1 MSYELSDEPS
11 YSTESQRSRV
21 WLERLLLAAFLFCLL
36 IGLGALAIFLVVRN
50 NAQPS
55 LNADPLQLVRYNFIA
70 PQIAL
75 RELSGDPAAALASQL
90 LQAGRLETARAIL
103 TFAVDISPVERAARL
118 TTLARAYLA
127 ANEPESAGQVY
138 ALLVSTAILEDTIPI
153 LERVNLL
160 TQSADGLFKAGF
172 PAAAID
178 AAVQATRIAAQSPG
192 LLPAQRSALFTE
204 LRSVV
209 ESLPRADSA
218 VVSLRA
224 LLADYARNPYLTGA
238 GMVVTP
244 TLTTFPQLIAYDSLT
259 QEKIATR
266 RQAARILAD
275 RIDFTGGV
283 DIEPERQALAQALI
297 EEDQARIQFY
307 QNPGEI
313 SRGQQLWLLL
323 DRRAWL
329 VEKLRIALG
338 GYGVTIVP
346 EWEAQVDAIRSELA
360 AAHGFLNMV
369 MAAYAAEQPGALEKT
384 LLQIETQH
392 WLAAQ
397 AMRGLYPNAP
407 RANISEVLRGLQ
419 DELKRQG
426 DPLALP
432 IIYEENANPPGFR
445 IQPAP

>member
-11 YSTESQRSRV
+11 YSTASQRPRI

-36 IGLGALAIFLVVRN
+36 IGLGALAIFLVARN

-55 LNADPLQLVRYNFIA
+55 LNADPLQLVRSNFIA

-138 ALLVSTAILEDTIPI
+138 ALLVSTAILEDTIPV
-153 LERVNLL
+153 LERANLL

-172 PAAAID
+172 PPAAID

-224 LLADYARNPYLTGA
+224 LLAD
-238 GMVVTP
+238 
-244 TLTTFPQLIAYDSLT
+244 
-259 QEKIATR
+259 
-266 RQAARILAD
+266 
-275 RIDFTGGV
+275 
-283 DIEPERQALAQALI
+283 
-297 EEDQARIQFY
+297 
-307 QNPGEI
+307 
-313 SRGQQLWLLL
+313 
-323 DRRAWL
+323 
-329 VEKLRIALG
+329 
-338 GYGVTIVP
+338 
-346 EWEAQVDAIRSELA
+346 
-360 AAHGFLNMV
+360 
-369 MAAYAAEQPGALEKT
+369 
-384 LLQIETQH
+384 
-392 WLAAQ
+392 
-397 AMRGLYPNAP
+397 
-407 RANISEVLRGLQ
+407 
-419 DELKRQG
+419 
-426 DPLALP
+426 
-432 IIYEENANPPGFR
+432 
-445 IQPAP
+445 